1 MKPDERPWLAGD
13 LQQRLQPML
22 EMLAAAPASLSS
34 ITNPDEA
41 RRVHLSDSLSGLA
54 IDEVNS
60 AQRVADIGS
69 GAGFPGIP
77 LALARPKAQ
86 FTLLDSVGRKVRFMQ
101 EVIERLGLENAVA
114 VNLRSEVWAAADGA
128 DASDLV
134 TVRAVAPLEAL
145 AELASPLLETGG
157 SLIAW
162 KGEREADGEAR
173 LARLEA
179 KLAMTLDRVVAV
191 KPYSG
196 SRERHIYVVRKTAD
210 TPTNLPRRPGM
221 VRKRPLSP

>member
-13 LQQRLQPML
+13 LQQRLEPML

-41 RRVHLSDSLSGLA
+41 RRVHLVDSLSGLA
-54 IDEVNS
+54 VEEVNL
-60 AQRVADIGS
+60 AHRITDIGS

-77 LALARPKAQ
+77 LAMARPEAG
-86 FTLLDSVGRKVRFMQ
+86 FTLLDSVGKKVRFMQ
-101 EVIERLGLENAVA
+101 EVIERLELANAVA
-114 VNLRSEVWAAADGA
+114 VNQRSEEWAASDGA
-128 DASDLV
+128 GASDLV
-134 TVRAVAPLEAL
+134 TARAVAPLEAL

-162 KGEREADGEAR
+162 KGEREPEGEAK
-173 LARLEA
+173 LAGLES
-179 KLAMTLDRVVAV
+179 KLAMTLDRVVPV
-191 KPYSG
+191 KPYGG
-196 SRERHIYVVRKTAD
+196 SRERHIYVVKKTAE
-210 TPTNLPRRPGM
+210 TPPNLPRRPGM